1 MSCREIYPDCDMQR
15 WEVEPT
21 SYIADAD
28 NYYTKTEVDNKIDE
42 IVISGGGVSSGEVE
56 DMISDSISGKADSS
70 AVTEE
75 ISAAV
80 SGKVDTTDFATYSG
94 TVETAL
100 SGKANSSAV
109 TEEISAAVSGK
120 ADTTA
125 VTESINAATSGLQ
138 ETLVSG
144 SNIKTINNLSIL
156 GEGNIEIQGGGTIT
170 IDPALDSGSTNAV
183 ANSAITEAINEKL
196 DASAYTPTDLSN
208 YDTKNEVNNKI
219 SSATGLVYNSLTAH
233 TADSQV
239 HVTSAQTS
247 AWDAKS
253 NFSGSYTDL
262 TDKPTIPQ
270 IWQGTLNQYNAIV
283 NKDANTIYL
292 IYEE

>member
-56 DMISDSISGKADSS
+56 DMISESISGKADSS

-75 ISAAV
+75 ISV
-80 SGKVDTTDFATYSG
+80 
-94 TVETAL
+94 
-100 SGKANSSAV
+100 
-109 TEEISAAVSGK
+109 AVSGK

-144 SNIKTINNLSIL
+144 TNIKSINNLSIL

-170 IDPALDSGSTNAV
+170 IDPTLDSGSTNAV